1 MRREISL
8 TSQQRAI
15 MNEFYNAGPI
25 QVIFNHSKRKRL
37 WNEFIKNSLSSK
49 TLREIKCICPAM
61 YHQICKHQTK
71 GGNLQSAVF
80 SECVYAQ
87 TLANILGLKCFL
99 NCYEKPN
106 ILPKEVMDLLNSYSL
121 VPRYAYTDTK
131 HSRMLIQAGGC
142 GGIDSA
148 LITVID
154 FTIYTIEFKEPA
166 AKASEPDLPKY
177 DEKGNL
183 KITTDFIEEYP
194 QFKDML
200 TEQKD
205 LNFFS
210 SIGHNIGDFSSK
222 SIETAIVGNYTAKKF
237 ADVVCTEDQN
247 GFLVM
252 LPINQVPI
260 WATIEG
266 EIRPA
271 GRNHCA
277 TWTPKALI
285 RFLCDMGA
293 TIKGET
299 VHISASKLTATKPRG
314 GQGISRYKINS
325 LFFIRAQKVTCK
337 GSQVAFS
344 LSDVRQLIPTIT
356 AKMFFKTL
364 NYSEVSKH
372 YFGK

>member
-15 MNEFYNAGPI
+15 MSELYNADPI
-25 QVIFNHSKRKRL
+25 QVIFNHSKRKKL
-37 WNEFIKNSLSSK
+37 WNEFIQNSLSSK
-49 TLREIKCICPAM
+49 TLKEIECSCPAM
-61 YHQICKHQTK
+61 YHQIHRHQVK

-87 TLANILGLKCFL
+87 TLANIFGLNCFL
-99 NCYEKPN
+99 NCYEEPD
-106 ILPKEVMDLLNSYSL
+106 ILPKEVMELLNSYSL
-121 VPRYAYTDTK
+121 VPRYAYANTK

-177 DEKGNL
+177 DEDGKL
-183 KITTDFIEEYP
+183 KVTTDFIEEYP

-200 TEQKD
+200 TEQKN

-210 SIGHNIGDFSSK
+210 SIGHNIGGFSPK
-222 SIETAIVGNYTAKKF
+222 SIETAIVGNYAAKKF
-237 ADVVCTEDQN
+237 ADVVCTEDTK

-252 LPINQVPI
+252 LPINQVPL

-271 GRNHCA
+271 GRNHYA
-277 TWTPKALI
+277 VWTPKALI
-285 RFLCDMGA
+285 RFLNDMGA
-293 TIKGET
+293 TIKDDT
-299 VHISASKLTATKPRG
+299 VHISVSKLTATKPRG

-325 LFFIRAQKVTCK
+325 LFFVHAEKATLK
-337 GSQVAFS
+337 GSMVTFS
-344 LSDVRQLIPTIT
+344 LSDVRQLAPTIT

-364 NYSEVSKH
+364 NYNEVAKH